1 MAPIRRHWLPPN
13 ASERARHLTMSYWLI
28 TASTG
33 ETVKSVG
40 DMKMWMSLCG
50 LTQAMSANDYDREV
64 RQILA
69 QVWFA

>member
-1 MAPIRRHWLPPN
+1 
-13 ASERARHLTMSYWLI
+13 MSYWLI